1 MNLSAENKLDNIISL
16 ETHLER
22 PGVYGKHFHGLSA
35 KNDQGEY
42 QEFFDSRTREPK
54 VRICSGVR
62 REMRAAGVPRSYLLM
77 RCFSG
82 RGVGRVLSSVRECM
96 KPFRILRKVMVS
108 SVKKAL
114 ERVVMINA
122 LLLLILLIF
131 SFSACGPVNMKPSPQ
146 TLKLVE
152 QGAEW
157 LKSGDLNRA
166 EASYSLALEYRPN
179 MAEAY
184 NGLALVALERGDREL
199 AVKHLRKALTFNE
212 DLAEAHNNLGVLY
225 YRAGKMKKS
234 RTHLISALGVDP
246 GYHTAR
252 GNLVRTLLKMGK
264 HKEARTHLLKITA
277 QKPDDAG
284 VWAQLAL
291 VCVTLNR
298 SAEAGR
304 AVDIALKLNPKF
316 AAGHRAK
323 GRLLY
328 LKGHYFEAASSFREA
343 LQFDVSD
350 WRSRHYLGLSFLMLQ
365 RNKEALKHLMRAAA
379 GRPSQ
384 GDVQFAL
391 SFALIRAERYH
402 EALKRLEA
410 DISSRPGKHKELYLL
425 AVCYKSLG
433 RNRDARR
440 VLKSLNVKNVPGK
453 LRQLAASKLKEWS
466 GVAPGFNDASMQNSR
481 KIEGEFAL

>member
-1 MNLSAENKLDNIISL
+1 MKVSAKNKLDYIISL
-16 ETHLER
+16 ETHLGR
-22 PGVYGKHFHGLSA
+22 LGVYEKPSHGLSV
-35 KNDQGEY
+35 KSDQGEY
-42 QEFFDSRTREPK
+42 QEMFDLRTRSPI
-54 VRICSGVR
+54 VRICSGVSQ
-62 REMRAAGVPRSYLLM
+62 EMSAIAVPRSYPLTGG
-77 RCFSG
+77 CSG
-82 RGVGRVLSSVRECM
+82 HGVGCYLNSVRELL
-96 KPFRILRKVMVS
+96 KPFGILSTVMG
-108 SVKKAL
+108 SVVKQSV
-114 ERVVMINA
+114 ERAVIFNA
-122 LLLLILLIF
+122 PLLLILLIL

-252 GNLVRTLLKMGK
+252 GNLVRTLLKMGE
-264 HKEARTHLLKITA
+264 HKEARVHLLKITT
-277 QKPDDAG
+277 QKADDAG

-291 VCVTLNR
+291 VCVALNR

-304 AVDIALKLNPKF
+304 AIDIALKLNPKF

-328 LKGHYFEAASSFREA
+328 LKGRYVEAATSFQQA
-343 LQFDVSD
+343 LQFDGSD

-365 RNKEALKHLMRAAA
+365 RNEEALKHLMRAAA

-384 GDVQFAL
+384 RDVQFSL
-391 SFALIRAERYH
+391 TFALIRTERYH
-402 EALKRLEA
+402 DALKRLEA
-410 DISSRPGKHKELYLL
+410 DLSSHPGRHKERYLL

-433 RNRDARR
+433 RDRDARR

-466 GVAPGFNDASMQNSR
+466 GFAPGLKDVSTQNSR
-481 KIEGEFAL
+481 RREGEFAL

>member
-1 MNLSAENKLDNIISL
+1 MKVSAKNKLDYIISL
-16 ETHLER
+16 ETHLGR
-22 PGVYGKHFHGLSA
+22 LGVYEKYSHGQFA
-35 KNDQGEY
+35 KSDQGEY
-42 QEFFDSRTREPK
+42 QGKIDLRTRTPI
-54 VRICSGVR
+54 VRICPVVPQ
-62 REMRAAGVPRSYLLM
+62 EMSAIAVPRSYPLRGL
-77 RCFSG
+77 CSG
-82 RGVGRVLSSVRECM
+82 YGVECGLNFVKEFM
-96 KPFRILRKVMVS
+96 KPFSFLGTVMVS
-108 SVKKAL
+108 LVKQFV
-114 ERVVMINA
+114 ERVAMFNE
-122 LLLLILLIF
+122 LLLLILLIL

-184 NGLALVALERGDREL
+184 NGLALVALERGDKEL

-252 GNLVRTLLKMGK
+252 GNLVRTLLKMGE
-264 HKEARTHLLKITA
+264 HKEARVHLLKITA
-277 QKPDDAG
+277 QKADDAG

-291 VCVTLNR
+291 VCVALNR

-304 AVDIALKLNPKF
+304 AIDIALKLNPNF
-316 AAGHRAK
+316 PAGHRAK

-328 LKGHYFEAASSFREA
+328 LKGHYKEAAASFQEA

-365 RNKEALKHLMRAAA
+365 RNQEALKHLMRAAA

-384 GDVQFAL
+384 RAVQFAL
-391 SFALIRAERYH
+391 TFALIRGEHYH
-402 EALKRLEA
+402 KALKRLEA
-410 DISSRPGKHKELYLL
+410 DLSSHPGRHKERYLL

-440 VLKSLNVKNVPGK
+440 VLKNLNVKDVPGK

-466 GVAPGFNDASMQNSR
+466 GVAPGFKDASMQNSR
-481 KIEGEFAL
+481 RIEGEFAL